1 MGTPLIYI
9 KRKMPQKSKQLRT
22 INDLTDKQKKFV
34 NNLVENWGQISKV
47 DALLKAGYSSKSKD
61 AAMVMASRFTNPN
74 LNPHICRYLEVRLQ
88 EEQQKYEKDKLRR
101 YKVFERLRDGAE
113 AKGQYTGAINAEFR
127 SGQLAGQFVDKKEI
141 SHSTLEGMSRDQ
153 LEKRLE
159 ELEKKIGDNVNIID
173 VTPVK

>member
-1 MGTPLIYI
+1 
-9 KRKMPQKSKQLRT
+9 MPQKSKQLRT
-22 INDLTDKQKKFV
+22 VSDLTDKQKKFV

-47 DALLKAGYSSKSKD
+47 DALIKAGYSSKSKD

-74 LNPHICRYLEVRLQ
+74 LNPH
-88 EEQQKYEKDKLRR
+88 KLRR
-101 YKVFERLRDGAE
+101 YKVFERLRNGAE

-159 ELEKKIGDNVNIID
+159 ELEKKIGDNTNIID